1 VMFRKIFRLRHKSKQ
16 IMRPDKDGPG
26 VLFMPLL
33 SHMYLDLF
41 TLHIL
46 KRYQVVR
53 KHYNT

>member
-1 VMFRKIFRLRHKSKQ
+1 MFRKIFRLRHKSKQ